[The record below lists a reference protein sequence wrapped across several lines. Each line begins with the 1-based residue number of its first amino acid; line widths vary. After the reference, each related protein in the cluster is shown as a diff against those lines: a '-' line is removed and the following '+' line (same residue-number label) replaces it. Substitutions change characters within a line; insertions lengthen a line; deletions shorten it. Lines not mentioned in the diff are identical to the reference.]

1 MILHIVRLT
10 VLFMALLATAAPM
23 THAQVPPPLQQ
34 IGVDEHLGEA
44 LPLATRFTDHTG
56 REVELS
62 EYFDGT
68 RPVLITLNYYG
79 CPMLCGLQLNALVES
94 LRQIDWAPGE
104 NYRLLTLSFDADE
117 TSELAAEKRT
127 NYLDALG
134 RGDVDWTFL
143 TGSQESID
151 ALTTALG
158 YRYQYVPA
166 SDEYAHPSVLMFASP
181 DGRIMR
187 YLYGLG
193 YDPQH
198 VRLALLESAEGR
210 IGTTIDRIIL
220 GCFMYDPNSQSYV
233 KNAFLMMQIGALT
246 CFLLLVV
253 LLTLLWRTDRRRSRK
268 VMD

>member
-1 MILHIVRLT
+1 MAVSVVAVR
-10 VLFMALLATAAPM
+10 PSD
-23 THAQVPPPLQQ
+23 AQVPPPLQQ
-34 IGVDEHLGEA
+34 IGVDEHLGES
-44 LPLATRFTDHTG
+44 LPLGARFTDHNG
-56 REVELS
+56 REVQLG

-117 TSELAAEKRT
+117 GSDLASQKRT

-134 RGDVDWTFL
+134 RGEVDWTFL
-143 TGSQESID
+143 TGTRENID
-151 ALTTALG
+151 VLTTALG
-158 YRYQYVPA
+158 YRYQYVAA

-210 IGTTIDRIIL
+210 IGTTLDRIIL

-233 KNAFLMMQIGALT
+233 KNAFLMMRIGALT

>member
-1 MILHIVRLT
+1 MRAIVL
-10 VLFMALLATAAPM
+10 LFALCACVVRPAD
-23 THAQVPPPLQQ
+23 AQVPGPLQQ

-44 LPLATRFTDHTG
+44 LPLDAAFVDHEG
-56 REVELS
+56 RAVQLAD
-62 EYFDGT
+62 YFDGS

-94 LRQIDWAPGE
+94 LRQLDWSPGE
-104 NYRLLTLSFDADE
+104 NFRLLTLSFDADE
-117 TSELAAEKRT
+117 GATLASEKRT

-134 RGDVDWTFL
+134 RGEVDWTFL
-143 TGSQESID
+143 TGSRESID

-210 IGTTIDRIIL
+210 IGTTLDRIIL

-233 KNAFLMMQIGALT
+233 KNAFLMMRVGALT

-253 LLTLLWRTDRRRSRK
+253 LLTLLWRTDRRHNRK